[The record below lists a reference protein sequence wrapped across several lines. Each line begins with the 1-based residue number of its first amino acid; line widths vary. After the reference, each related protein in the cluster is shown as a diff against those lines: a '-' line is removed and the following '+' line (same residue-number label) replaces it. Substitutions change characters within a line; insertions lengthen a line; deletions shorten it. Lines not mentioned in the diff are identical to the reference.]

1 MGLAVMTGPA
11 IAHWHLL
18 GRDDSGRLGI
28 ELEASDGTCNHWW
41 FRDDDQLRRIIIH
54 LISVYLGGKMPD
66 PQERNRG

>member
-28 ELEASDGTCNHWW
+28 ELEASDGTYADWW

>member
-1 MGLAVMTGPA
+1 
-11 IAHWHLL
+11 L

-28 ELEASDGTCNHWW
+28 ELEASDGTYADWW
-41 FRDDDQLRRIIIH
+41 FRDDDQLRRVIIH